1 MLCAQGHAQD
11 RPDRSTVHPG
21 DQQRWPRGRK
31 RRQAARYAMARGRRR
46 GLARTRKSLPKV
58 GWVGCRR
65 TGAARSTSS
74 QGTKSWCTHV
84 IAQATQWRRT
94 WVYVWAVEAELEFNI
109 LGLPSWYGME
119 GKDRAGFEVRAGHH
133 GSPTARIAAAASKGF
148 TLRHTRQLGQG
159 GRTFAAHLA
168 TGRLRLFGI
177 TSRGKWLS
185 EPRALGPPRRSREAS
200 APASL

>member
-1 MLCAQGHAQD
+1 MRRGGPCCDHLPSRRCCPAAGCCMPLYQGLQRDAPLARSRLPLPPAAGRPAWQADLWHLEEVLCAQGHAQD

-84 IAQATQWRRT
+84 TAQATQWRRT
-94 WVYVWAVEAELEFNI
+94 FYVPM
-109 LGLPSWYGME
+109 G
-119 GKDRAGFEVRAGHH
+119 DRG
-133 GSPTARIAAAASKGF
+133 
-148 TLRHTRQLGQG
+148 
-159 GRTFAAHLA
+159 
-168 TGRLRLFGI
+168 
-177 TSRGKWLS
+177 
-185 EPRALGPPRRSREAS
+185 
-200 APASL
+200 